1 MTKSGLSILKE
12 FEGCSLVSY
21 KCSAGVWTVGYGS
34 TYYANGEPVKEG
46 DKIDFALAEQLLLH
60 TVEDFEKQVRLL
72 LDGLVLPEICI
83 DALVCLA
90 YNIGCNAFAKS
101 TLLKKIKADKNNL
114 DEIEKE
120 WLRWD
125 KANGKIIK
133 GLTNRRKRE
142 FELYKK
148 GILNQYTKSEI
159 YDIYHK
165 CNMK

>member
-46 DKIDFALAEQLLLH
+46 DKIDFALAEQLLIN
-60 TVEDFEKQVRLL
+60 TVADFEKQVKLL

-83 DALVCLA
+83 DSLVCLA
-90 YNIGCNAFAKS
+90 YNIGTTAFAKS
-101 TLLKKIKADKNNL
+101 TLLKKIKADKNDLEAIGN
-114 DEIEKE
+114 E

-125 KANGKIIK
+125 KANGKVIK

-148 GILNQYTKSEI
+148 GILNTFTKAEI
-159 YDIYHK
+159 YDLYHK

>member
-1 MTKSGLSILKE
+1 MTKNGLSLIKE
-12 FEGCSLVSY
+12 FEGFSLVAY
-21 KCSAGVWTVGYGS
+21 KCVAGYYTIGYGNRFYLDG
-34 TYYANGEPVKEG
+34 TEVREN

-125 KANGKIIK
+125 KANGKVIK

-165 CNMK
+165 CNLK